1 MTSGCLLSALFGTRQ
16 RNFAKPDDK
25 PNHLPRSLKMTKQ
38 LFALAI
44 AAAFGI
50 AHAAD
55 VKPAAAEMKSTAGAV
70 KADAQKP
77 ADAAGKAEAKVLE
90 AKPATAAVAPE
101 AKKEEAKPVAKKV
114 VKKETKVEPAA
125 VPEAAVKAEAT
136 KTAET
141 AKK

>member
-1 MTSGCLLSALFGTRQ
+1 
-16 RNFAKPDDK
+16 
-25 PNHLPRSLKMTKQ
+25 MTKQ

-55 VKPAAAEMKSTAGAV
+55 VKPVAAETKSTAVAV
-70 KADAQKP
+70 KAEVPKP
-77 ADAAGKAEAKVLE
+77 TEAAGKPEAKVLE
-90 AKPATAAVAPE
+90 AKPATAALAPE
-101 AKKEEAKPVAKKV
+101 AKKEEAKPAAKKV
-114 VKKETKVEPAA
+114 VKKETKVEPAV

-141 AKK
+141 TKK